1 MFSYI
6 QRFFFFLIF
15 CFHRPSSTLLS
26 LFLLS
31 CTLCWLINAQLSSPS
46 SSHSTSPFFIIISLL
61 LFLQHRGKGVL
72 IISYETQRRYSKMFE
87 PAKVNPTCS
96 CDLLICDEVSEQL
109 LSTFKS
115 LKSLNCCTLLS
126 CYAIFT
132 TLLKSTLL
140 YFTLLYSS
148 LLHPTLHIF
157 SFFFSRLLLSY
168 SLLLHLISSCILSLI
183 SSSIPN
189 SNPITPSNL

>member
-1 MFSYI
+1 MPSYH
-6 QRFFFFLIF
+6 L
-15 CFHRPSSTLLS
+15 HLL
-26 LFLLS
+26 LTVHLH
-31 CTLCWLINAQLSSPS
+31 SSPS
-46 SSHSTSPFFIIISLL
+46 LLLLLLITVHLPSSSSSLFISLL